1 MDSRLDNETPTG
13 EECLQAMGVIA
24 RFLKADSE
32 RRLSAHGVH
41 AGQQFVLQCLWTGDG
56 LTPGEL
62 AERIGI
68 EGPTVVRMVNR
79 MTASGLLFRRP
90 DAEDA
95 RRVRVHL
102 TERGWAL
109 QQVIPEIL
117 RRRAEA
123 ATAGLSRE
131 QRQVLLGCMW
141 QMAKNLGVDV
151 QPFR

>member
-1 MDSRLDNETPTG
+1 MDSRLDNKAPSG
-13 EECLQAMGVIA
+13 EACLQAMGAIA

-41 AGQQFVLQCLWTGDG
+41 AGQQFVLQCLWTEDG

-79 MTASGLLFRRP
+79 MTTSGLVFRSP
-90 DAEDA
+90 DPEDA

-102 TERGWAL
+102 TQRGWAL
-109 QQVIPEIL
+109 EQVIPELL
-117 RRRAEA
+117 RQRAET

-131 QRQVLLGCMW
+131 ERQELLGFLRH
-141 QMAKNLGVDV
+141 MARNLGMDL
-151 QPFR
+151 